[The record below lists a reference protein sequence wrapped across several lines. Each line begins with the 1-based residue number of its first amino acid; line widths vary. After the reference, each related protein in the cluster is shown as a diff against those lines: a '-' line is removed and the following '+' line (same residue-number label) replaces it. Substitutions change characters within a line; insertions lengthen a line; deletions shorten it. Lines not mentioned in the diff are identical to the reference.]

1 MLTKISCTDHS
12 TIILLS
18 QIFIINGINR
28 TKMLSKEFLIRI
40 NGKRV
45 HYTDPTRFEDL
56 WKLNYRSQ
64 SQKNIK
70 NSYFKALFYN
80 LHFQRKNKGAWIVS
94 TIFWPI
100 CHKQIFLVQTIIIT
114 FIYQN
119 FKKILWWTQSY
130 EDAPFLGPKWYICP
144 NFFWKII
151 NIILIYLFAPFIA
164 QNFKKILPADSQL

>member
-80 LHFQRKNKGAWIVS
+80 LHFQRKNKGAWIVLN
-94 TIFWPI
+94 IFETLHI
-100 CHKQIFLVQTIIIT
+100 QLLS
-114 FIYQN
+114 YQN
-119 FKKILWWTQSY
+119 SSVFLPDFKVERNTSY
-130 EDAPFLGPKWYICP
+130 PFLGCLAYMK
-144 NFFWKII
+144 N
-151 NIILIYLFAPFIA
+151 LSS
-164 QNFKKILPADSQL
+164 KKSKNCHKDSKKTCTSVEI

>member
-80 LHFQRKNKGAWIVS
+80 LHFQRKNKGAWIVL
-94 TIFWPI
+94 TIFLKL
-100 CHKQIFLVQTIIIT
+100 CIFNYFRTKIQVSS
-114 FIYQN
+114 Y
-119 FKKILWWTQSY
+119 KILR
-130 EDAPFLGPKWYICP
+130 
-144 NFFWKII
+144 WKG
-151 NIILIYLFAPFIA
+151 ILH
-164 QNFKKILPADSQL
+164 ILVSGVQRT